1 MREESND
8 IETRAA
14 VLTDAA
20 DLINSALKLF
30 EGLEDAAL
38 DDLTGI
44 LEEARNEA
52 AFQLKLIRSRFSDA
66 PDDDALLE
74 MKHENDRYGYKM
86 DCEYHNIYTNYL
98 YTTDGRRI
106 ASEVE
111 L

>member
-44 LEEARNEA
+44 LEDADARNEA
-52 AFQLKLIRSRFSDA
+52 AFQLKLIRGRFSDA
-66 PDDDALLE
+66 PDDDELLA
-74 MKHENDRYGYKM
+74 MKHENDRYGYKR
-86 DCEYHNIYTNYL
+86 YL
-98 YTTDGRRI
+98 YTNDGLRI

>member
-52 AFQLKLIRSRFSDA
+52 AFQLKLIRNAAGFPTR
-66 PDDDALLE
+66 P
-74 MKHENDRYGYKM
+74 
-86 DCEYHNIYTNYL
+86 
-98 YTTDGRRI
+98 TTTSCLR
-106 ASEVE
+106 
-111 L
+111 

>member
-66 PDDDALLE
+66 PDDDELLE

-86 DCEYHNIYTNYL
+86 DCEYHNIQTNYL
-98 YTTDGRRI
+98 YANDGREI